1 MNLLSL
7 GIPNFADSPAKRKDF
22 LDTSAADFVAASRAR
37 FYSERNATF
46 RGAVW
51 TIRVS
56 RECCTRS

>member
-37 FYSERNATF
+37 FYSERNANF
-46 RGAVW
+46 
-51 TIRVS
+51 
-56 RECCTRS
+56 